1 MARDW
6 NGLLAYTTVKCVKIR
21 NWKLG
26 AIHYFFQFA
35 IFCYVVIYAVL
46 YERGFMYKEQIIGG
60 SLTLNSKAPSAG
72 AESSYC
78 CGADVGCP
86 VANDTSR
93 LPCAYWD
100 EYQAEYPPSQ
110 SKEIAVTTRATVTRQ
125 TTLAEC
131 TYQSWDETCVWTEG
145 ASAAQFVDR
154 AEGYT
159 IRIRHGVRG
168 QVVNKQGVNTGKN
181 AMSGSLI
188 DPNDPTTSIL
198 SWPNNNSPLPGQSS
212 DDRTGDIIPLSDILA
227 AVDVNLDAMYLDEDG
242 GLSNMRYDGI
252 NIVISVLYEMEG
264 IAGSTLKYTYI
275 PRLLD
280 NLEYKIE
287 ETQLL
292 GAPNVRDVLNR
303 HCVRL
308 IFIQTGVI
316 GTFDFTA
323 LLITLVTA
331 LGLLAVANTLT
342 NLVMTKLLEQKD
354 LYNWHTTEVTED
366 VDKVLQLPQEE
377 FDARMKMVKMQMQQG
392 KGSFFALDPDNN
404 HLQKPTETE
413 KTPLIGGDESVYHS
427 QEASA

>member
-1 MARDW
+1 
-6 NGLLAYTTVKCVKIR
+6 
-21 NWKLG
+21 
-26 AIHYFFQFA
+26 
-35 IFCYVVIYAVL
+35 VL
-46 YERGFMYKEQIIGG
+46 TNRVLVQ
-60 SLTLNSKAPSAG
+60 
-72 AESSYC
+72 
-78 CGADVGCP
+78 
-86 VANDTSR
+86 
-93 LPCAYWD
+93 
-100 EYQAEYPPSQ
+100 
-110 SKEIAVTTRATVTRQ
+110 
-125 TTLAEC
+125 
-131 TYQSWDETCVWTEG
+131 
-145 ASAAQFVDR
+145 
-154 AEGYT
+154 
-159 IRIRHGVRG
+159 IRHGVRG

-252 NIVISVLYEMEG
+252 NIVISVLYEMEVGKLCSVAAILNPSTSVAVLVLGLHSFSVSKTRHVSASHPESCDGSTLQG

-354 LYNWHTTEVTED
+354 LYSWHTTEVRPLPLGVD
-366 VDKVLQLPQEE
+366 VPVSTCSDDSPSTRTAV
-377 FDARMKMVKMQMQQG
+377 
-392 KGSFFALDPDNN
+392 
-404 HLQKPTETE
+404 
-413 KTPLIGGDESVYHS
+413 
-427 QEASA
+427 